1 MLGVGTTEMVTDLML
16 ELGTYDFSC
25 WQDALTIEQQVSVEL
40 LPSIYCNIRSY

>member
-16 ELGTYDFSC
+16 ELGTY
-25 WQDALTIEQQVSVEL
+25 DALTIEQQVSVEL